1 MTSGVTHWFD
11 LGRGIELLSG
21 ESMMVLLHML
31 ATHEIRLLLLEMSLL
46 LLTALQ
52 SHESRLRA
60 CTTTAPALLSAS
72 SADVIFTG
80 VVLTGVV
87 VEVHVEGDV
96 IVVGVFARSGEE
108 KCDRSLLK
116 LAVLK
121 VVT

>member
-87 VEVHVEGDV
+87 VEVEGDV
-96 IVVGVFARSGEE
+96 IVVGVFARSSEE